1 MAWVLPK
8 KKDIEFSE
16 FLRRKGLRYTTVEI
30 YERVLLSLLPQELE
44 DVKEA
49 NKKLQDLA
57 LRRNGALLIYFYA
70 IKNWFEYYKGKSIA
84 KQLKKPNINFKKR
97 EPIYKPIEEV
107 YNLINQMP
115 DEKYRTAAKVQ
126 LFGGLRVSEVLSIK
140 KKNITIHEDTI
151 TIVIEKAKRDPFVVF
166 INNQTPIYH
175 DVRTYVEN
183 YTHYFPY
190 LFSHP
195 INPRGYRM
203 TTLIETNR
211 KYYSKM
217 LKEYVGIRTH
227 DLKRILAET
236 LKQKKVPIY
245 TIKTLLHHK
254 RIDTTMRYFDEINQ
268 REAATELTKI
278 L

>member
-1 MAWVLPK
+1 
-8 KKDIEFSE
+8 
-16 FLRRKGLRYTTVEI
+16 
-30 YERVLLSLLPQELE
+30 
-44 DVKEA
+44 
-49 NKKLQDLA
+49 
-57 LRRNGALLIYFYA
+57 
-70 IKNWFEYYKGKSIA
+70 
-84 KQLKKPNINFKKR
+84 
-97 EPIYKPIEEV
+97 
-107 YNLINQMP
+107 
-115 DEKYRTAAKVQ
+115 
-126 LFGGLRVSEVLSIK
+126 
-140 KKNITIHEDTI
+140 
-151 TIVIEKAKRDPFVVF
+151 
-166 INNQTPIYH
+166 
-175 DVRTYVEN
+175 
-183 YTHYFPY
+183 
-190 LFSHP
+190 
-195 INPRGYRM
+195 M